1 MKTRQTVTAE
11 RFHLYGICVSKCL
24 YVQTLLA
31 PLNYAFSKKKDAIMA
46 TMSLSRA
53 QKLG

>member
-1 MKTRQTVTAE
+1 MKTRQLLLSD
-11 RFHLYGICVSKCL
+11 FIFMGSVSNCL
-24 YVQTLLA
+24 YVQTFLA